1 MKDNA
6 ASLEPSS
13 LAPAG
18 QRDVIV
24 RPRQDDLCARGKGR
38 GPRGVWRG
46 RRAGPESTP
55 TRSLLFLRRGRQV
68 SVPAAGP
75 SAMQGCR
82 SVTTMAVTV
91 TPTGDKTATKTGEED
106 AASLSSRSLSLE

>member
-6 ASLEPSS
+6 ASLDPSS

-24 RPRQDDLCARGKGR
+24 RPRQDDLWVRGKGR

-46 RRAGPESTP
+46 RRAAPESTP
-55 TRSLLFLRRGRQV
+55 TRSLLFLRWGRQV
-68 SVPAAGP
+68 SVPASGP
-75 SAMQGCR
+75 SAMQC
-82 SVTTMAVTV
+82 SCSATTKAVTV
-91 TPTGDKTATKTGEED
+91 TPAEDKTSTKTGEED
-106 AASLSSRSLSLE
+106 AAPLSSLSLVLE